1 MIMYRSLSAA
11 AAIIDAGHELDSA
24 ALARATMPADLP
36 ATIVCDLRQTRSID
50 LDGFAWLV
58 EMSDQRRRAGA
69 RLVMLG
75 PPASLSGPLR
85 VDELEQLFEWA
96 PDLFMALNNS
106 GLDLNDT
113 NLRLGR

>member
-1 MIMYRSLSAA
+1 MIMYRSLSPA
-11 AAIIDAGHELDSA
+11 AAIIDAGLDLDNA
-24 ALARATMPADLP
+24 ALARATLP
-36 ATIVCDLRQTRSID
+36 ARMPPTVVCDLRQTRSID
-50 LDGFAWLV
+50 LDGFSWLV
-58 EMSDQRRRAGA
+58 ELSDQRKRAGA

-85 VDELEQLFEWA
+85 AGELDQLFEWA
-96 PDLFMALNNS
+96 TDLFMALNHS